1 MSETA
6 LLTVLFL
13 AAAVLYSSV
22 GNAGAS
28 GYLAAMALMG
38 IAPAVMK
45 PTALA
50 LNIIVATITTVR
62 FCYAGHFS
70 WTIFWPFALASVPF
84 AFLGGAIALPSPIYN
99 PVVGIVLLFAAYRLF
114 VFDDSAGRTTR
125 TVPRGMGLVAGA
137 LIGFLSGLTG
147 IGGGIFL
154 APLLLLAG
162 WSDVRSSAGIGAAFV
177 LVNSV
182 AGIVGQVASVH
193 SLPSALP
200 VWAVAA
206 AVGGI
211 IGSELGVRRLADVA
225 LRRLLAAVLAAAG
238 LKLILVRR

>member
-6 LLTVLFL
+6 LLAALFL

-28 GYLAAMALMG
+28 GYLAAMALVG
-38 IAPAVMK
+38 IAPTVMK

-50 LNIIVATITTVR
+50 LNVIVATITTLR

-84 AFLGGAIALPSPIYN
+84 ALLGGAIALPTPIYN
-99 PVVGIVLLFAAYRLF
+99 PVVGVVLLFAAYRLF
-114 VFDDSAGRTTR
+114 VFNDSAERTIKA
-125 TVPRGMGLVAGA
+125 VPRWLGLAAGA
-137 LIGFLSGLTG
+137 FIGLLSGLTG

-162 WSDVRSSAGIGAAFV
+162 WCDVRSSAGIGAAFV

-182 AGIVGQVASVH
+182 AGIIGQVASVH
-193 SLPSALP
+193 SLPAALP
-200 VWAVAA
+200 VWAAAA

-225 LRRLLAAVLAAAG
+225 LRRLLAAVLAGAG